1 MNDYTKLKQYITEIG
16 GAKDISVCQGIVRS
30 VDGCRCDV
38 QIGDIVI
45 PDVRLRAS
53 ETDDDTQTLITP
65 KTGSAVIVGSLSGDM
80 TRMVVLQVDSVESI
94 VVNGGK
100 LGGLVNIE
108 QLTQR
113 LNAIEDDLNA
123 LKNAIKGWTPV
134 PQDGGAALKTAVA
147 QWAGQQLAKTSR
159 NDYEDETIKH

>member
-1 MNDYTKLKQYITEIG
+1 MNDYTKLKQYLTEIG
-16 GAKDISVCQGIVRS
+16 GAKDITVCQGIVRS

-100 LGGLVNIE
+100 RGGLVNIE

-134 PQDGGAALKTAVA
+134 TQDGGAALKTAVA
-147 QWAGQQLAKTSR
+147 AWTGQQLTKSRR
-159 NDYEDETIKH
+159 NDYEDTTIKH

>member
-1 MNDYTKLKQYITEIG
+1 MNEYTKLKQYLTEIG
-16 GAKDISVCQGIVRS
+16 GVKDITLCQGIVKS

-108 QLTQR
+108 QLTAR
-113 LNAIEDDLNA
+113 LNAIEDDVNA
-123 LKNAIKGWTPV
+123 LKNAIGEWTPL
-134 PQDGGAALKTAVA
+134 PQDGGAALKGTVTTWA
-147 QWAGQQLAKTSR
+147 QQKLTKSRR